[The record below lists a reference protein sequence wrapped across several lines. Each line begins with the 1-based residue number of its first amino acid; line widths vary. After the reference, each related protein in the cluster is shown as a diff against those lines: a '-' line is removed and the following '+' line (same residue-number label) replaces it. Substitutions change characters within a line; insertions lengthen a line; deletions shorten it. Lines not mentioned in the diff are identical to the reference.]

1 MIQLFKKI
9 GIFLTVFLIV
19 ACDQSSDYSNQ
30 QNNNTNQLSYDDLS
44 KQSAETYLKLLDCQT
59 NLKAETAKNKN
70 IKKMKAEAEKQ
81 ITTAQ
86 AVNTENQD
94 LKQKNQDLIAENKE
108 LKEQN
113 KKIEEFANGSLLY
126 KLKNLDFN
134 SKLILGVLSAA
145 IVFFAVFTSF
155 ERIQRNRERLLDKGI
170 KEYDTLQARCA
181 EKQELLDSLN
191 TNIVEAKIEF
201 DNIRETLSEAKELI
215 NSDVVARNKNI
226 LDQGIA
232 KADEY
237 YESKV
242 KEIKVIV
249 AEENAK
255 LKNQWQQVAEVKAAQ
270 KEKEEQLTAKEIE
283 VEEARKAVEEL

>member
-1 MIQLFKKI
+1 LGFWR
-9 GIFLTVFLIV
+9 
-19 ACDQSSDYSNQ
+19 
-30 QNNNTNQLSYDDLS
+30 
-44 KQSAETYLKLLDCQT
+44 
-59 NLKAETAKNKN
+59 
-70 IKKMKAEAEKQ
+70 
-81 ITTAQ
+81 TTP
-86 AVNTENQD
+86 
-94 LKQKNQDLIAENKE
+94 
-108 LKEQN
+108 
-113 KKIEEFANGSLLY
+113 
-126 KLKNLDFN
+126 
-134 SKLILGVLSAA
+134 
-145 IVFFAVFTSF
+145 

-170 KEYDTLQARCA
+170 KEYNTLQARCA

-283 VEEARKAVEEL
+283 VEAARKAVEEL

>member
-1 MIQLFKKI
+1 MNSTF
-9 GIFLTVFLIV
+9 
-19 ACDQSSDYSNQ
+19 YSFGVLGK
-30 QNNNTNQLSYDDLS
+30 NTQ
-44 KQSAETYLKLLDCQT
+44 
-59 NLKAETAKNKN
+59 
-70 IKKMKAEAEKQ
+70 
-81 ITTAQ
+81 
-86 AVNTENQD
+86 
-94 LKQKNQDLIAENKE
+94 

-113 KKIEEFANGSLLY
+113 KKIEDFANGSLLY
-126 KLKNLDFN
+126 KIKNLDYN
-134 SKLILGVLSAA
+134 TKLILGFLSVCLVLYAT
-145 IVFFAVFTSF
+145 FTSF

-283 VEEARKAVEEL
+283 VEAARKAVEEL